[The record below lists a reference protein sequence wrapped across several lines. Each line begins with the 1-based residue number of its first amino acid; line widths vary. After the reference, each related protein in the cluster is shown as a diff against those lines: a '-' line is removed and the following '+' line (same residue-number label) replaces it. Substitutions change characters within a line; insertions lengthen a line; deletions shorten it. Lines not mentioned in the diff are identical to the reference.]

1 MFPPHNDDR
10 GPGGDR
16 LGCGLCIEPPRDG
29 DGDAH
34 LPGKAAEEIER
45 RLPDHLLVDTYVGVD
60 VIDAE
65 RLKFAGPGDGVLDVD
80 EIAMIRTPYFR
91 ADLTASAMTVSSA
104 SPRIQTIPA
113 PDFAAIST
121 STAPVSAT
129 FMSATISCPGNA
141 FRSVRT
147 ACIPSLLTQGGPG
160 LNPVRATTD
169 RLFRDLYRTIDL
181 EEIEGHLESCVA
193 IQYSMAEI
201 LFIRCRAGET
211 YMV

>member
-1 MFPPHNDDR
+1 MR
-10 GPGGDR
+10 S
-16 LGCGLCIEPPRDG
+16 
-29 DGDAH
+29 
-34 LPGKAAEEIER
+34 
-45 RLPDHLLVDTYVGVD
+45 
-60 VIDAE
+60 
-65 RLKFAGPGDGVLDVD
+65 
-80 EIAMIRTPYFR
+80 AMIRTPYFR

-147 ACIPSLLTQGGPG
+147 ACIPSLLIRGVPASIQSAPPRTASSAISTARSISRRS
-160 LNPVRATTD
+160 RATW
-169 RLFRDLYRTIDL
+169 RV
-181 EEIEGHLESCVA
+181 GVA